1 MDIIITDLTGN
12 SFTIKLNWDICIMKQ
27 DISKYYEE
35 KIFSDY
41 LIKNNILNKREFYL
55 NDTHR
60 MNWLISEELKSRNK
74 YHPDYIQLIYIYK
87 NEILEQYHIEI
98 DRFTYEDFKENNNI
112 NVVITETEYDSINM
126 EPRGDYDVDYDDY
139 DVYDDDN

>member
-12 SFTIKLNWDICIMKQ
+12 SFNIKLNWDICIMREQ
-27 DISKYYEE
+27 ISKYYEE

-74 YHPDYIQLIYIYK
+74 YHPDYIQLIYK

-98 DRFTYEDFKENNNI
+98 DRFTNEDFKENNNI
-112 NVVITETEYDSINM
+112 NLVITKHNPINY
-126 EPRGDYDVDYDDY
+126 EPNEDCDVDYDAY
-139 DVYDDDN
+139 DFYDDDN

>member
-74 YHPDYIQLIYIYK
+74 YHPDYIQLIYK

-139 DVYDDDN
+139 DVYDDDDDN